1 MHQRHEHLLSPL
13 TPAGHIILHNRDA
26 ACEAVFVPK
35 PFEDP
40 FRRRKNLSALLSM
53 AGLALGI
60 YFVHKSFELL
70 L

>member
-1 MHQRHEHLLSPL
+1 MFVLKVL
-13 TPAGHIILHNRDA
+13 ILVILPYGTAILFGA
-26 ACEAVFVPK
+26 ASERWCG
-35 PFEDP
+35 
-40 FRRRKNLSALLSM
+40 KNLSALLSM